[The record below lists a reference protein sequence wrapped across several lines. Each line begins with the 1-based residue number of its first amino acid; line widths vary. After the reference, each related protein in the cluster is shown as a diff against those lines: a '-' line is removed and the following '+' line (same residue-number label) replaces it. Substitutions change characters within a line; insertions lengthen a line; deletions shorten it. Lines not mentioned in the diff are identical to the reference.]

1 VRDTRPTEAARHSP
15 GEGGKW
21 LVVAPPPAGTF
32 DGIADFSRG
41 LAEAVN
47 AIETAT
53 LTSSHTGIA
62 VGAEVRG
69 VFLQYYPNAFVTAQL
84 PTLLRQMSRLRARG
98 VPIVTTVHEYW
109 PPASSS
115 FKRAV
120 WRWLCKRALAA
131 VAARSS
137 RLVATTPYAAGHLAN
152 ARIAPAEKFTVIPVP
167 TNIPPVAAAEPPAR
181 PPALVMFG
189 QPYVLDRAVV
199 LGLARWV
206 ETQPLR
212 PRWIWIARSIAEM
225 KKFWHEIGA
234 PPVVEMRGELPAAEV
249 SALIA
254 QGSIGLGVY
263 DDGVSTRRT
272 TLTALLAHGLPI
284 AGLDGRYT
292 DGRLRNSGAFLL
304 SPLGDAPAL
313 IANVQKLLADADLR
327 SSLASAASRLH
338 ASDFTWAGV
347 ARQYLAAC
355 NTK

>member
-1 VRDTRPTEAARHSP
+1 
-15 GEGGKW
+15 
-21 LVVAPPPAGTF
+21 
-32 DGIADFSRG
+32 
-41 LAEAVN
+41 
-47 AIETAT
+47 
-53 LTSSHTGIA
+53 
-62 VGAEVRG
+62 
-69 VFLQYYPNAFVTAQL
+69 
-84 PTLLRQMSRLRARG
+84 MSELRARG

-115 FKRAV
+115 PKRAV

-131 VAARSS
+131 IAARSS

-152 ARIAPAEKFTVIPVP
+152 AHIAPAAKFTVIPVP
-167 TNIPPVAAAEPPAR
+167 TNIPAVAVSQAAG

-199 LGLARWV
+199 LGLARWL
-206 ETQPLR
+206 ESQSPR
-212 PRWIWIARSIAEM
+212 PRWIWIARSLAEM
-225 KKFWHEIGA
+225 KQFWREIGA
-234 PPVVEMRGELPAAEV
+234 PPVVEIHGELPAADV

-304 SPLGDAPAL
+304 SPLGDAPGL
-313 IANVQKLLADADLR
+313 IANVQRLLSDQDLR
-327 SSLASAASRLH
+327 SSLAAAASRLH
-338 ASDFTWAGV
+338 AADFTWARI
-347 ARQYLAAC
+347 AEQYLSASAG
-355 NTK
+355 K

>member
-1 VRDTRPTEAARHSP
+1 M
-15 GEGGKW
+15 KW
-21 LVVAPPPAGTF
+21 LVVAPPPAGAF

-41 LAEAVN
+41 LADALDALEPAALV
-47 AIETAT
+47 
-53 LTSSHTGIA
+53 SSGA
-62 VGAEVRG
+62 ELAEGAEVRG
-69 VFLQYYPNAFVTAQL
+69 IFLQYYPNAFVTAQL
-84 PTLLRQMSRLRARG
+84 PKLLAQMSRLRARG

-152 ARIAPAEKFTVIPVP
+152 ARIAPADKFAVIPVP
-167 TNIPPVAAAEPPAR
+167 TNIPPSAAAKPEAE

-199 LGLARWV
+199 LGLARWI
-206 ETQPLR
+206 ESQSPR
-212 PRWIWIARSIAEM
+212 PRWIWIARSVSEM
-225 KKFWHEIGA
+225 KKFWQEIGA
-234 PPVVEMRGELPAAEV
+234 PPVVEIHGELPASDV

-304 SPLGDAPAL
+304 TPLGDAPAL

-327 SSLASAASRLH
+327 SSLASAACRLH
-338 ASDFTWAGV
+338 ASDFTWRRIAE
-347 ARQYLAAC
+347 QYLSASA
-355 NTK
+355 NK